1 MVVPEYL
8 DDGNLIRQYSNEGY
22 YIRQVETGEI
32 YEDAVDVVPCR
43 YTYEETDEKIPVI
56 EEPDESNY
64 DLSNQDLINP
74 FAPDAGA
81 DGDFDREE
89 AGDYERDG

>member
-1 MVVPEYL
+1 MIIEEFLEGGTRVHHYSDL
-8 DDGNLIRQYSNEGY
+8 NLK
-22 YIRQVETGEI
+22 IRQVETGII

-74 FAPDAGA
+74 FAPDSGA

-89 AGDYERDG
+89 AGDYEGDG